1 LLLLLHCTITNM
13 TILHSNCS
21 GYEVVDLIKNKL
33 HFVIVDQGSPLPF
46 SDNINLYFTTDE
58 SFIYTPLKDDNGP
71 LNLGL
76 IYKYCKLLSEKMQD
90 PANKDKKLYHA
101 TNGDEVTRTNAAVLA
116 GAFMIMV
123 MKKTAEETFALLKPL
138 KHPFTKFHDC
148 WKSANTPGV
157 SLLDCYKG
165 MYTAI
170 LNKFYDFETFN
181 VAEYDMRQEVANG
194 DMNWIIPGKVM
205 AFKGPRTTPKNQPS
219 YPPSF
224 YLTHLQTM
232 GIKTVVRLNKNHYD
246 KHVFV
251 NGGLRHYDLYF
262 GDGTV
267 PTYQIVSDFLT
278 IVEESQGAIGVHCK
292 GGIGRTG
299 TLICAVLIRQY
310 NFTANE
316 AVAWV
321 RICRPGSVMGK
332 QQIFLQEF
340 AGEIERAVA

>member
-1 LLLLLHCTITNM
+1 M
-13 TILHSNCS
+13 TVLHSNCT
-21 GYEVVDLIKNKL
+21 GYEVTELIKNKL

-46 SDNINLYFTTDE
+46 SDNTNLYFTTDE

-76 IYKYCKLLSEKMQD
+76 MYKYCKLLRDKMQD
-90 PANKDKKLYHA
+90 AINKDKKLYHA
-101 TNGDEVTRTNAAVLA
+101 TNGDEVTRTNAAILA

-123 MKKTAEETFALLKPL
+123 MKKSADDTWACLKGL

-157 SLLDCYKG
+157 SLLDCYR
-165 MYTAI
+165 AI
-170 LNKFYDFETFN
+170 QKAIDHRFYDFDTFN
-181 VAEYDMRQEVANG
+181 VAEYDTRQEVVNG
-194 DMNWIIPGKVM
+194 DMNWIIPGKLM

-219 YPPSF
+219 FPPSF
-224 YLTHLQTM
+224 YLTHLQSM
-232 GIKTVVRLNKNHYD
+232 GIKTVVRLNKEHYD
-246 KHVFV
+246 KVVFTE
-251 NGGLRHYDLYF
+251 GGLRHFDLYF
-262 GDGTV
+262 GDGTI
-267 PTYQIVSDFLT
+267 PSDHIVQEFLK
-278 IVEESQGAIGVHCK
+278 IVEESPGAIGVHCK

-310 NFTANE
+310 GFTADE

-332 QQIFLQEF
+332 QQLFLQEF
-340 AGEIERAVA
+340 AGEREKIEDPTTVTVGTAV